1 MSYYGRAE
9 RPVGASQVAASLTPT
24 ALCSCFIIKLS
35 LLIIHT
41 TSYLSGIAY
50 HCLTAHIILCSAIVS
65 DQSYNCVI
73 MDADKIPDFLADQRD
88 QAPSE
93 SQALFLDFED
103 YWERKLW
110 HQLTNSLVEF
120 FRTPASAP
128 QRLPI
133 FKSFILS
140 FADRIN
146 QLNFV
151 SLGLLASTQ
160 CGGSSPLPFVCR

>member
-1 MSYYGRAE
+1 
-9 RPVGASQVAASLTPT
+9 
-24 ALCSCFIIKLS
+24 
-35 LLIIHT
+35 
-41 TSYLSGIAY
+41 
-50 HCLTAHIILCSAIVS
+50 
-65 DQSYNCVI
+65 

-93 SQALFLDFED
+93 AQALFLDFED

-120 FRTPASAP
+120 FRTPASSP

-151 SLGLLASTQ
+151 TLGLLAATQ
-160 CGGSSPLPFVCR
+160 CGGSSFKPLFLVLMTIDCSNGLQMTKRDLLSSHRSPIEWISLIRRTHTYMLLLMLRA